1 MNRTVKAKLEEM
13 GLVMPDAVTPLGA
26 YLHYVQSGNLLMIS
40 GQGPVSA
47 SGVAITGRLG
57 EGLEIEDGHRAAQ
70 ICGLNIVSRLN
81 TALDGDFDRVTRIVR
96 LNGFVNS
103 TPEFTHH
110 PAVINGASDL
120 MFELFGEAGVHSRVA
135 VGVAALPM
143 GWAVEIDAI
152 VEIKG
157 KIGNETE

>member
-1 MNRTVKAKLEEM
+1 MSSNIKAKLDEL
-13 GLVMPDAVTPLGA
+13 GLVLPDAVTPLGA
-26 YLHYVQSGNLLMIS
+26 YVHYVQSGSLLMIS

-57 EGLEIEDGHRAAQ
+57 EDLEIEDGNRAAEV
-70 ICGLNIVSRLN
+70 CGLNIVARLN
-81 TALDGDFDRVTRIVR
+81 TALEGDFDRVKRIVR

-103 TPEFTHH
+103 APDFTHH

-120 MFELFGEAGVHSRVA
+120 IFSLFGERGIHSRVA

-152 VEIKG
+152 VEIEG
-157 KIGNETE
+157 TAI

>member
-1 MNRTVKAKLEEM
+1 MSDNIKAKLDEM
-13 GLVMPDAVTPLGA
+13 GLVLPEAVTPLGA
-26 YLHYVQSGNLLMIS
+26 YVHYVQSGSLLMIS

-57 EGLEIEDGHRAAQ
+57 EDLEIEDGNRAAE
-70 ICGLNIVSRLN
+70 ICGLNIVARLN
-81 TALDGDFDRVTRIVR
+81 TALEGDFDRVKRIVR

-103 TPEFTHH
+103 APDFTHH

-120 MFELFGEAGVHSRVA
+120 MFALFGERGIHSRVA

-152 VEIKG
+152 VEIE
-157 KIGNETE
+157 GNTV

>member
-1 MNRTVKAKLEEM
+1 MSDNIKAKLDEL
-13 GLVMPDAVTPLGA
+13 GLVLPEAVTPLGA
-26 YLHYVQSGNLLMIS
+26 YVHYVQSGSLLMIS

-57 EGLEIEDGHRAAQ
+57 EGLEIEDGNRAAE
-70 ICGLNIVSRLN
+70 ICGLNIVARLN
-81 TALDGDFDRVTRIVR
+81 TALDGDFDRVKRIVR

-103 TPEFTHH
+103 TPDFTHH

-120 MFELFGEAGVHSRVA
+120 MFSLFGERGIHSRVA

-143 GWAVEIDAI
+143 GWAVEVDAI
-152 VEIKG
+152 VEIEG
-157 KIGNETE
+157 QIGTETE

>member
-1 MNRTVKAKLEEM
+1 MSSNIKAKLDEL
-13 GLVMPDAVTPLGA
+13 GLVLPDAVTPLGA
-26 YLHYVQSGNLLMIS
+26 YVHYVQSASLLMIS

-57 EGLEIEDGHRAAQ
+57 EDLEIEDGNRAAEV
-70 ICGLNIVSRLN
+70 CGLNIVARLN
-81 TALDGDFDRVTRIVR
+81 TALEGDFDRVKRIVR

-103 TPEFTHH
+103 APDFTHH

-120 MFELFGEAGVHSRVA
+120 MFSLFGERGIHSRVA

-152 VEIKG
+152 VEIEG
-157 KIGNETE
+157 TAI